1 MRDEHCLLLILRSWP
16 VFIYALTI
24 SIESILIEPLTTT
37 LSIAPIV
44 ISAVSIT
51 TAGILLLLTSTLLY
65 RSNKITTAVSR
76 STLIF
81 SKSKRNLL
89 YASVALAIGIFTWY
103 DSISRVG
110 ASKEVLLAGP
120 LEIVLIVIFAYIF
133 LREKL
138 DKTQF
143 IGIGVTILGFF
154 LAVISDINYSNS
166 DFFFSLNR
174 NPVFTLG
181 DIEAIISALGFA
193 IGVLFLTRLVSVHS
207 PLEVAGASLFV
218 SGLILMGLLIV
229 IVSVLQN
236 QLSPFIEISVLVS
249 PAVIVVLILF
259 AWLPFVGALSYS
271 VGLSRLGAALTGAI
285 GSSSIFLTL
294 ILQVSFN
301 ETGVLNSNLP
311 QNILLA
317 GLGSMIGFIGIFI
330 IHMHDYAHH
339 FWKRTNY

>member
-1 MRDEHCLLLILRSWP
+1 LLLILRSWP
-16 VFIYALTI
+16 VFIYALSI
-24 SIESILIEPLTTT
+24 SVESILIEPLTTT
-37 LSIAPIV
+37 LSIPPIV

-51 TAGILLLLTSTLLY
+51 VAGILLLLTSTLLY
-65 RSNKITTAVSR
+65 RRNKITTVATS
-76 STLIF
+76 SLIF

-89 YASVALAIGIFTWY
+89 YASVSLAVGILTWY

-120 LEIVLIVIFAYIF
+120 LEIILIVILAYIF

-143 IGIGVTILGFF
+143 IGIGVTIIGFF
-154 LAVISDINYSNS
+154 LAIISDINYNNS
-166 DFFFSLNR
+166 DFFFSLNHYS
-174 NPVFTLG
+174 VVTFG
-181 DIEAIISALGFA
+181 DIEAIISSLGFA
-193 IGVLFLTRLVSVHS
+193 IGVLFLTKLVSIHS

-218 SGLILMGLLIV
+218 SGLMLIGLLIV
-229 IVSVLQN
+229 FVSIFQQQV
-236 QLSPFIEISVLVS
+236 SPYIQVSMLVS
-249 PAVIVVLILF
+249 PVVIIALSLF

-271 VGLSRLGAALTGAI
+271 IGLSRLGAALTGTI

-294 ILQVSFN
+294 VLQVALN
-301 ETGVLNSNLP
+301 ESGVLYSNLP

-330 IHMHDYAHH
+330 IHMHDHAYR
-339 FWKRTNY
+339 FWKRSNN